1 MQHDQTKHIKIDKY
15 FIKEK
20 LDSGLICTSYV
31 STNRQLAN
39 ILTKG
44 LSSTTFQVSVSKLG
58 MKNICS
64 LTRGGMWKNVIR
76 KYYNCI
82 FL

>member
-1 MQHDQTKHIKIDKY
+1 MKHIKIDKC

-64 LTRGGMWKNVIR
+64 LT
-76 KYYNCI
+76 
-82 FL
+82 

>member
-1 MQHDQTKHIKIDKY
+1 MQHDQTKHIKIDEY

-64 LTRGGMWKNVIR
+64 LT
-76 KYYNCI
+76 
-82 FL
+82 